1 MMKKKKFDNLGQRM
15 KQYECVS
22 KNILPRRLPVLIR
35 IDGCHFHSYTKGCN
49 KPFDDH
55 LAQAFWET
63 SKFLASKIMGCQLI
77 YHQSDE
83 ISILLMNNQKLTT
96 ESWFDNNLQKIV
108 SVSASLAT
116 AKFNEYMKGNDSNQ
130 ELAFFDSRAWI
141 LPYDEVANYFIWRQ
155 NDATKNSKSMLA
167 QSQFAHNEL
176 QGLSGSQLQ
185 DKLMAERNIN
195 WNDLPTWQK
204 RGACIIRKE
213 YIKENALRRKWDI
226 DLEIPI
232 FTQDRMYIN
241 RFVYSDIRK

>member
-1 MMKKKKFDNLGQRM
+1 MNNKKIDNLGQRM
-15 KQYECVS
+15 KQYENVS
-22 KNILPRRLPVLIR
+22 KDFLPRRLPVLIR
-35 IDGCHFHSYTKGCN
+35 IDGCHFHSYTKGCS
-49 KPFDDH
+49 KPFDEQ
-55 LAQAFWET
+55 LTRAFWET

-83 ISILLMNNQKLTT
+83 ISILLMNDQKLTT
-96 ESWFDNNLQKIV
+96 ESWFDNNLQKIA

-116 AKFNEYMKGNDSNQ
+116 AKFNEYMKNMDPNR
-130 ELAFFDSRAWI
+130 ELAFFDSRVWV
-141 LPYDEVANYFIWRQ
+141 LPHDEVTNYFIWRQ

-167 QSQFAHNEL
+167 QSQFSHSEL
-176 QGLSGSQLQ
+176 QGLSSSQLQ
-185 DKLMAERNIN
+185 DKLIMERSIN

-213 YIKENALRRKWDI
+213 YMKGNAIRRKWDV

-241 RFVYSDIRK
+241 QFVYSEVGK